1 MVLWWIVGV
10 SMILAMIVAG
20 VVIWAIQPTEFYA
33 LRPGSVTNTTDVIRV
48 VGAERYEPEGEIGFT
63 TISLE
68 SKVTNW
74 EKRSYEDDPTISLLP
89 AEVINGD
96 RTDDE
101 RRAANLA
108 QMERSKNVA
117 TVVALQFLGLEG
129 EPTGS
134 GALVRGVRE
143 GAAADGVLV
152 TTDVIFEVAG
162 EPIQFADELV
172 AAVQDRAP
180 GDALEITVRHFD
192 DSVETFSIVLGA
204 SSDDPSIAQ
213 LGVEVTTH
221 ELTADFPIDVVIDSG
236 EVTGP
241 SAGLAFTLGVID
253 VLTPGELTGGK
264 LVATT
269 GTINLDGSVGPVG
282 GVAQKAVAARNAGVD
297 LFIVPASEYDQ
308 ALEQSGDMQVAT
320 ADTIEEAVAVLE
332 AFGGSGTA
340 LDQVALGD

>member
-1 MVLWWIVGV
+1 
-10 SMILAMIVAG
+10 
-20 VVIWAIQPTEFYA
+20 
-33 LRPGSVTNTTDVIRV
+33 VTNTTDVIQV
-48 VGAERYEPEGEIGFT
+48 IGAERYEPEGEIGFT

-101 RRAANLA
+101 RRAANLV
-108 QMERSKNVA
+108 QMERSKDVA
-117 TVVALQFLGLEG
+117 TVVALQFLGLDG
-129 EPTGS
+129 EPSGS

-143 GAAADGVLV
+143 GSAADGVLV
-152 TTDVIFEVAG
+152 VTDVIFEVEG

-172 AAVQDRAP
+172 AAVRERSP
-180 GDALEITVRHFD
+180 GDSLELTVRHFD
-192 DSVETFSIVLGA
+192 DSVETVSIVLGA
-204 SSDDPSIAQ
+204 VPDDPTVAQ

-236 EVTGP
+236 DVTGP

-264 LVATT
+264 SVAST

-297 LFIVPASEYDQ
+297 LFIVPASELDLALTQ
-308 ALEQSGDMQVAT
+308 AGDMEVAA
-320 ADTIEEAVAVLE
+320 ADTIEQAVAALE
-332 AFGGSGTA
+332 AMGGSGTQ
-340 LDQVALGD
+340 LDLLALGD